1 MATYTSTNGVK
12 LISTGDEAG
21 TWGDSTNVNLQ
32 ILDRAANGFASIAL
46 TGTSYTLPVAAQPS
60 AAQDGH
66 YKAIKFTGT
75 PGGACTVTLEQ
86 NDRARMYMLVNSTNQ
101 TVIVTQGSGSNIN
114 IAAGDSA
121 IVLADGA
128 GSGAAVEEFSNASS
142 MPFATVAV
150 TVAGG
155 KFVIDGTSQQTIEIK
170 PSVTYRFDQSD
181 STNATHPLVF
191 STNDNNSPSAP
202 FTTGI
207 TAVGTPGS
215 AGAFTQVKL
224 EQDAPAVLY
233 YYCSNHSGMGG
244 KAAVRI
250 TDLTADR
257 VLVADSG
264 GDLSVSAVTTT
275 ELGYLDNVTSAIQ
288 TQIDTK
294 SPVASP
300 TFTGTVTIPGFT
312 VSGGTQNWSTT
323 ASGTDLTF
331 AYNGVSKAS
340 ISANNSVSGV
350 IGEQA
355 SSEWTTGTGTTESLI
370 SPAKLKAAADSA
382 TESKLNISGTAPIYG
397 VRAWVNF
404 VGNGSSSAN
413 ATLNGAGNIATV
425 YKTGTGNFT
434 ATFTTAMSDANYA
447 ITFAAGVTT
456 SASANDGTCIDVY
469 AQSAS
474 AFSFTVTDPSGNNYA
489 NPHTV
494 MITVVR

>member
-101 TVIVTQGSGSNIN
+101 TVIVTQGSGSNVT

-121 IVLADGA
+121 TVLADGA

-355 SSEWTTGTGTTESLI
+355 SSVWTTGTGTTESLI
-370 SPAKLKAAADSA
+370 SPAKLKAAAESA

-413 ATLNGAGNIATV
+413 ATLNGSGNIATV
-425 YKTGTGNFT
+425 YKTSNGIFT
-434 ATFTTAMSDANYA
+434 ATFTTALPDANYA
-447 ITFAAGVTT
+447 ITFAAGATT

-469 AQSAS
+469 SRSAS

>member
-264 GDLSVSAVTTT
+264 GDLSVSDVTTT
-275 ELGYLDNVTSAIQ
+275 ELGLLDGASA
-288 TQIDTK
+288 
-294 SPVASP
+294 
-300 TFTGTVTIPGFT
+300 GTVVNSKAVIYGS
-312 VSGGTQNWSTT
+312 SGEIVLGDWKITQSGSDLKFSH
-323 ASGTDLTF
+323 SGTDRL
-331 AYNGVSKAS
+331 
-340 ISANNSVSGV
+340 
-350 IGEQA
+350 
-355 SSEWTTGTGTTESLI
+355 
-370 SPAKLKAAADSA
+370 KL
-382 TESKLNISGTAPIYG
+382 
-397 VRAWVNF
+397 
-404 VGNGSSSAN
+404 
-413 ATLNGAGNIATV
+413 
-425 YKTGTGNFT
+425 
-434 ATFTTAMSDANYA
+434 
-447 ITFAAGVTT
+447 T
-456 SASANDGTCIDVY
+456 SAGALTVEDDVTAFGSA
-469 AQSAS
+469 
-474 AFSFTVTDPSGNNYA
+474 
-489 NPHTV
+489 
-494 MITVVR
+494 

>member
-101 TVIVTQGSGSNIN
+101 TVIVTQGSGSNVT

-128 GSGAAVEEFSNASS
+128 GSGAAVEEFANASS

-202 FTTGI
+202 FTTGV

-264 GDLSVSAVTTT
+264 GDLSVSDVTTT
-275 ELGYLDNVTSAIQ
+275 ELGLLDGASA
-288 TQIDTK
+288 
-294 SPVASP
+294 
-300 TFTGTVTIPGFT
+300 GTVVNSKAVIYGS
-312 VSGGTQNWSTT
+312 SGEIVLGDWKITQSGSDLKFSH
-323 ASGTDLTF
+323 SGTDRL
-331 AYNGVSKAS
+331 
-340 ISANNSVSGV
+340 
-350 IGEQA
+350 
-355 SSEWTTGTGTTESLI
+355 
-370 SPAKLKAAADSA
+370 KL
-382 TESKLNISGTAPIYG
+382 
-397 VRAWVNF
+397 
-404 VGNGSSSAN
+404 
-413 ATLNGAGNIATV
+413 
-425 YKTGTGNFT
+425 
-434 ATFTTAMSDANYA
+434 
-447 ITFAAGVTT
+447 T
-456 SASANDGTCIDVY
+456 SAGALTVEDDVTAFGSA
-469 AQSAS
+469 
-474 AFSFTVTDPSGNNYA
+474 
-489 NPHTV
+489 
-494 MITVVR
+494 

>member
-101 TVIVTQGSGSNIN
+101 TVIVTQGSGSNVT

-202 FTTGI
+202 FTTGV

-312 VSGGTQNWSTT
+312 VSGGTQNWTAV
-323 ASGTDLTF
+323 ASGTNLTF
-331 AYNGVSKAS
+331 AYNGVNKMRVDS
-340 ISANNSVSGV
+340 SGN
-350 IGEQA
+350 
-355 SSEWTTGTGTTESLI
+355 L
-370 SPAKLKAAADSA
+370 
-382 TESKLNISGTAPIYG
+382 
-397 VRAWVNF
+397 
-404 VGNGSSSAN
+404 
-413 ATLNGAGNIATV
+413 
-425 YKTGTGNFT
+425 
-434 ATFTTAMSDANYA
+434 
-447 ITFAAGVTT
+447 
-456 SASANDGTCIDVY
+456 
-469 AQSAS
+469 
-474 AFSFTVTDPSGNNYA
+474 TVTGDVTAFGSL
-489 NPHTV
+489 
-494 MITVVR
+494 

>member
-75 PGGACTVTLEQ
+75 PGGVCTVTLEQ

-101 TVIVTQGSGSNIN
+101 TVIVTQGSGSNVT

-121 IVLADGA
+121 TVLADGA

-202 FTTGI
+202 FTTGV

-244 KAAVRI
+244 KAVVRV

-275 ELGYLDNVTSAIQ
+275 KLGYLDDVTSAIQ
-288 TQIDTK
+288 AQIDAK
-294 SPVASP
+294 SPIASP

-331 AYNGVSKAS
+331 AYNGASKAS
-340 ISANNSVSGV
+340 ISANNSVSGL

-355 SSEWTTGTGTTESLI
+355 SSVWTTGTGTTESLI

-404 VGNGSSSAN
+404 AGNGSSSAN
-413 ATLNGAGNIATV
+413 ATLNGSGNIATV
-425 YKTGTGNFT
+425 YKTSGGTFT
-434 ATFTTAMSDANYA
+434 ATFTTALPDANYA

-456 SASANDGTCIDVY
+456 SPSASDGTCIDVY
-469 AQSAS
+469 SRSAS
-474 AFSFTVTDPSGNNYA
+474 AFSFTISDPSGNQYS

>member
-101 TVIVTQGSGSNIN
+101 TVIVTQGSDSNVT

-264 GDLSVSAVTTT
+264 GDLSVSDVTTT
-275 ELGYLDNVTSAIQ
+275 ELGLLDGASA
-288 TQIDTK
+288 
-294 SPVASP
+294 
-300 TFTGTVTIPGFT
+300 GTVVNSKAVIYGS
-312 VSGGTQNWSTT
+312 SGEIVLGDWKITQSGSDLKFSH
-323 ASGTDLTF
+323 SGTDRL
-331 AYNGVSKAS
+331 
-340 ISANNSVSGV
+340 
-350 IGEQA
+350 
-355 SSEWTTGTGTTESLI
+355 
-370 SPAKLKAAADSA
+370 KL
-382 TESKLNISGTAPIYG
+382 
-397 VRAWVNF
+397 
-404 VGNGSSSAN
+404 
-413 ATLNGAGNIATV
+413 
-425 YKTGTGNFT
+425 
-434 ATFTTAMSDANYA
+434 
-447 ITFAAGVTT
+447 T
-456 SASANDGTCIDVY
+456 SAGALTVEDDVTAFGSA
-469 AQSAS
+469 
-474 AFSFTVTDPSGNNYA
+474 
-489 NPHTV
+489 
-494 MITVVR
+494 

>member
-75 PGGACTVTLEQ
+75 PGGTCTVTLEQ

-264 GDLSVSAVTTT
+264 GDLSVSDVTTT
-275 ELGYLDNVTSAIQ
+275 ELGLLDGASA
-288 TQIDTK
+288 
-294 SPVASP
+294 
-300 TFTGTVTIPGFT
+300 GTVVNSKAVIYGS
-312 VSGGTQNWSTT
+312 SGEIVLGDWKITQSGSDLKFSH
-323 ASGTDLTF
+323 SGTDRL
-331 AYNGVSKAS
+331 
-340 ISANNSVSGV
+340 
-350 IGEQA
+350 
-355 SSEWTTGTGTTESLI
+355 
-370 SPAKLKAAADSA
+370 KL
-382 TESKLNISGTAPIYG
+382 
-397 VRAWVNF
+397 
-404 VGNGSSSAN
+404 
-413 ATLNGAGNIATV
+413 
-425 YKTGTGNFT
+425 
-434 ATFTTAMSDANYA
+434 
-447 ITFAAGVTT
+447 T
-456 SASANDGTCIDVY
+456 SAGALTVEDDVTAFGSA
-469 AQSAS
+469 
-474 AFSFTVTDPSGNNYA
+474 
-489 NPHTV
+489 
-494 MITVVR
+494 